1 MKNILNCY
9 IQKLN
14 HMKYLIT
21 LFVAVSSTLI
31 YAQTTNTV
39 PTTGN
44 VGLGTPNPDTK
55 LQVCGD
61 VKIDSSLT
69 VKEDIEAKQDIKV
82 DGNVFVSGRIEANEL
97 WTPRIRT
104 PYTDKIVYIGD
115 SSVVINYGYN
125 IISTTSGSYFYQGIN
140 VKGLSITPSAASAV
154 TSIAT
159 GTGSLSIGN
168 NIQTFGTGAITL
180 GKGLNGTTPLV
191 NNENFNFKVGFNSD
205 IPTLTV
211 TNSGGAGTTGNVGIG
226 TALPEAKLH
235 VHQQADPQ
243 VGGYG
248 ILATSNVPTVKSISV
263 IHKDPINSID
273 QENFIVFTDGRVYC
287 REVFVKLG
295 VLGDFVFDED
305 YDLMKYADLK
315 NYLKLNHHLPGIP
328 SEPEVLNAGLNVG
341 EMQALVLQKT
351 EENTLYILDLNQRL
365 EEKEKENEQLKLEL
379 TKLQNKQ
386 AELEK
391 LVNDMINKK

>member
-1 MKNILNCY
+1 MKKFIFLMGVFLVNV
-9 IQKLN
+9 
-14 HMKYLIT
+14 IT
-21 LFVAVSSTLI
+21 SYS
-31 YAQTTNTV
+31 QTSNTV
-39 PTTGN
+39 PSTGN

-82 DGNVFVSGRIEANEL
+82 DGNVFVSGRVEANEL
-97 WTPRIRT
+97 WAPRIRT
-104 PYTDKIVYIGD
+104 PFSDKIVYIGD
-115 SSVVINYGYN
+115 SSVIINYGYN
-125 IISTTSGSYFYQGIN
+125 YISTTSGSYFYQGIN
-140 VKGLSITPSAASAV
+140 VKGLSIAPTSASAV
-154 TSIAT
+154 SSIAT
-159 GTGSLSIGN
+159 GAGSLSFGN

-180 GKGLNGTTPLV
+180 GKGLSGTIPLV
-191 NNENFNFKVGFNSD
+191 NNDNFNFKVGFNSD

-211 TNSGGAGTTGNVGIG
+211 TNSAGVGTTGNIGVG

-248 ILATSNVPTVKSISV
+248 ILTTSNVPTVKSISV
-263 IHKDPINSID
+263 IHKDGVID
-273 QENFIVFTDGRVYC
+273 EENFIVYTNGKVYC

-295 VLGDFVFDED
+295 VLGDFVFDDD
-305 YDLMKYADLK
+305 YDLMNYAELE

-328 SEPEVLNAGLNVG
+328 SEPEVLSAGLNVG

-351 EENTLYILDLNQRL
+351 EENTLYILDLNKRL
-365 EEKEKENEQLKLEL
+365 EALQSENEKLK
-379 TKLQNKQ
+379 T
-386 AELEK
+386 ELEEMK
-391 LVNDMINKK
+391 KKQTEFEEMEKKQIELEAKINELLIKK